1 MVMPEQLPLVTVYI
15 ATHNRP
21 ALLARAVGSCVE
33 QTYPQLEII
42 VVDDNSTPEHMQ
54 QNEQFLQQYPQI
66 KYLHLAVASGAPV
79 ARNTAIKM
87 ANGEFITGL
96 DDDDEFEPGRIT
108 ELVQQWYSHSG
119 FAFLCTGYSV
129 INEQKQRFSF
139 SRRARAISY
148 KQLLYANLVGNQIFT
163 LTSSLRAINGF
174 DPAMPSCQDYD
185 TWLRLAA
192 VFGRGYR
199 IGSCSYIL
207 HHDHQSE
214 RISASAKREQG
225 YQLLLK
231 KHGQFMTAAQLASHQ
246 VNSALHNHQP
256 LPWRAFFKLPF
267 EQRLRVLKT
276 LLMRR
281 AWSLNFFSRGTPR

>member
-1 MVMPEQLPLVTVYI
+1 MALPEQLPLVTVYI

-21 ALLARAVGSCVE
+21 ELLARAVGSCVA
-33 QTYPQLEII
+33 QTYLRLEII
-42 VVDDNSTPEHMQ
+42 VVDDSSGPEHKQ
-54 QNEQFLQQYPQI
+54 QNQQLLQQYPQI

-79 ARNTAIKM
+79 ARNTAIEM

-108 ELVQQWYSHSG
+108 ELVQQWYSHPG
-119 FAFLCTGYSV
+119 CAFLSTGYTV
-129 INEQKQRFSF
+129 INEQQRRFSF
-139 SRRARAISY
+139 AKRARAISY
-148 KQLLYANLVGNQIFT
+148 QQLLYANLVGNQIFT

-185 TWLRLAA
+185 TWLRLSA
-192 VFGRGYR
+192 VFGSGYR

-207 HHDHQSE
+207 HHDHQFE

-231 KHGQFMTAAQLASHQ
+231 KHGEFMSAAQLASHQ
-246 VNSALHNHQP
+246 VNSALHNNQP
-256 LPWRAFFKLPF
+256 LPWRAVFQLPLT
-267 EQRLRVLKT
+267 QQLRVLKN
-276 LLMRR
+276 LIMRR
-281 AWSLNFFSRGTPR
+281 AWSLIFFSKGSPQ